1 MPSTLP
7 SLPQHATPAER
18 EAREFQ
24 LSLART
30 EYNYMRSY
38 LEGVPMSADLPDGE
52 KFSLDFEAQVLKV
65 LHVMLKNFTDVVM
78 LLLRRELE
86 SDMPAD
92 AIKAVEEAYAKLEDG
107 FSLLHPIRDI
117 KEFKAFLEALA
128 ALPKA
133 LEGMINI
140 PKDLERMASG
150 LKKLIEEMVKI
161 GPTEFLKS
169 SLFDLLD
176 HDPGRNYLLPQS
188 LSDYEMLFDSIDKPL
203 MLTLPRQPWMTSDDK
218 PCLQDWFFGWLQI
231 AGFNTTQLRGVVA
244 SAIPGSKAIA
254 LADLKAKLPLTD
266 AILRGVTGDPSLT
279 LEGAIAAHRLYV
291 CDYAMLDGAYATPLH
306 GEQR

>member
-1 MPSTLP
+1 M
-7 SLPQHATPAER
+7 
-18 EAREFQ
+18 
-24 LSLART
+24 
-30 EYNYMRSY
+30 
-38 LEGVPMSADLPDGE
+38 
-52 KFSLDFEAQVLKV
+52 LKV

-92 AIKAVEEAYAKLEDG
+92 AIKAVEEAYAKLEGG

-133 LEGMINI
+133 LEGMMNI
-140 PKDLERMASG
+140 PKDLERMATG
-150 LKKLIEEMVKI
+150 LKTLIGEMVKI

-188 LSDYEMLFDSIDKPL
+188 LSDYEMLFD
-203 MLTLPRQPWMTSDDK
+203 
-218 PCLQDWFFGWLQI
+218 
-231 AGFNTTQLRGVVA
+231 
-244 SAIPGSKAIA
+244 
-254 LADLKAKLPLTD
+254 
-266 AILRGVTGDPSLT
+266 
-279 LEGAIAAHRLYV
+279 
-291 CDYAMLDGAYATPLH
+291 
-306 GEQR
+306 